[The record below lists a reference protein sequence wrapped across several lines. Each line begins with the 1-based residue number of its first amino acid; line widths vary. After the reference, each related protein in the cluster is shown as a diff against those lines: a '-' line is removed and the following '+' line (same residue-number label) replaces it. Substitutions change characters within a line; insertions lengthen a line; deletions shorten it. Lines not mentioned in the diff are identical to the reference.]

1 MNSFK
6 TDLNNEEVLLSHD
19 NHQVMMKWEK
29 PYMEESIDVLKPT
42 GDVLEIGFGC
52 GYSATQILKHNPK
65 SYTVIECDPVVIEKA
80 KKWRTQFPNA
90 SITIVEGRWQ
100 NKLHTLGKF
109 DQIYFDDFPLE
120 ITEKSNN
127 YEKLISKHR
136 HKTFIDLCIQNHTTV
151 GSRICWYLN
160 GNPDTFGLGSD
171 TEPFIDKYIQTID
184 VKVPDT
190 CRYRGGAM
198 AEQRCTIPLIVKTIE
213 YDYTVAQRYALS
225 QII

>member
-6 TDLNNEEVLLSHD
+6 LDSNNEEILLSVKGK
-19 NHQVMMKWEK
+19 QVMMEWEK
-29 PYMEESIDVLKPT
+29 PYMEESIDLLVPT
-42 GDVLEIGFGC
+42 GDVLEVGFGC
-52 GYSATQILKHNPK
+52 GYSATQILKHCPK
-65 SYTVIECDPVVIEKA
+65 SYTVIECDPIVIKRA
-80 KKWRTQFPNA
+80 KEWRKQFPNA
-90 SITIVEGRWQ
+90 SITIIEGTWQ
-100 NKLHTLGKF
+100 NKLHTLENF
-109 DQIYFDDFPLE
+109 DQIYFDDFPLNLDANSSKLEQE
-120 ITEKSNN
+120 IS
-127 YEKLISKHR
+127 SKR
-136 HKTFIDLCIQNHTTV
+136 HLLFIDRCIQNHTTV

-160 GNPDTFGLGSD
+160 GNPDTFDLGSD